1 MKSLTRSPIQLFL
14 PLLELL
20 LERKV
25 DNRIELVRVA
35 LDQTE
40 IQYALLLPPCRRAWP
55 CTVGGLVLAILAGYI
70 IRVWCSSI
78 CLESL
83 VTLDVFKRF
92 LEVVLLRATVL
103 GATLLLNKFE
113 RAEPQPAFL
122 VCLAEQSNWL
132 SFLAQTPNCIFI

>member
-25 DNRIELVRVA
+25 DNWIELVGVV

-40 IQYALLLPPCRRAWP
+40 IQYALLLPPCKRAWS
-55 CTVGGLVLAILAGYI
+55 CTVGRLLAILASYI

-103 GATLLLNKFE
+103 GTTLLLNEFE

-132 SFLAQTPNCIFI
+132 SFLA